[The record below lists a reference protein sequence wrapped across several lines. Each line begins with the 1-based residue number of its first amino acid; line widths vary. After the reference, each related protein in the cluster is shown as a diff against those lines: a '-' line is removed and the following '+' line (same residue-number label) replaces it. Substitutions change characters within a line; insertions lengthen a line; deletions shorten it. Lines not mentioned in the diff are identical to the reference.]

1 MLPDRL
7 RPVYAFMDE
16 LRSLRTNLRNIV
28 NLLKGHLL
36 FASVASTYI
45 VLAIKLLEE
54 PGLRRKIGPQYEKYM
69 ETTPAFCP
77 FLTMGKSTSV
87 EKKE

>member
-1 MLPDRL
+1 MN
-7 RPVYAFMDE
+7 FIE
-16 LRSLRTNLRNIV
+16 
-28 NLLKGHLL
+28 GHLL

-69 ETTPAFCP
+69 KTTPAFCP
-77 FLTMGKSTSV
+77 FLTMGKPKSV
-87 EKKE
+87 EKKDWYPWKTDCKRFDKFRPTFHIAK